1 MHKIKKIAWESWN
14 SKVEES
20 LSDNALSEASV
31 SLLEDSDDEYPLLAH
46 DLLFQNKI
54 VHTPMGPYPQ
64 DSLLKPSDRWD
75 CWIGHTNFDVTV
87 NIAEIIEKIE
97 GVEALKI
104 MGRYSFFIG
113 VARLFNIKHV
123 RKDIENAICN
133 YTEEEILSDNDLRQ
147 TVDLV
152 KKQLQS
158 VDYWSIL
165 VSPDGEVEYIASD
178 KMDKTYLDGLNKL
191 TVMKNKKVGII
202 LRGTNG

>member
-31 SLLEDSDDEYPLLAH
+31 SLLEDSDDEYPLIAH

-54 VHTPMGPYPQ
+54 VHTPIGPYPQ

-75 CWIGHTNFDVTV
+75 CWIAHTNFDLTV

-123 RKDIENAICN
+123 RKEIENSICN
-133 YTEEEILSDNDLRQ
+133 YTEEEILSDVDLRQ

-152 KKQLQS
+152 KQQLQS

-191 TVMKNKKVGII
+191 TVIKNKKGGII